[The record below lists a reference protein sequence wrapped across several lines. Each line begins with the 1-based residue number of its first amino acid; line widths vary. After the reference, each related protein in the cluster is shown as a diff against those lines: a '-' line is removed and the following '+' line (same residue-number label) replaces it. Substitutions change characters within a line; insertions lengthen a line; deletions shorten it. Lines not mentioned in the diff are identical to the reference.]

1 MFAAIEAQ
9 KVRLGIENYALSQAT
24 LDQVF
29 IRLASEQEKEEGTGA
44 SRDPSL
50 RGEIEASAWLGFYK
64 ELQDHIGPD
73 ATEAFLCHLLEAPV
87 GQG

>member
-1 MFAAIEAQ
+1 MGFALLAVLASSRSHAAIEAQ

-44 SRDPSL
+44 
-50 RGEIEASAWLGFYK
+50 
-64 ELQDHIGPD
+64 
-73 ATEAFLCHLLEAPV
+73 
-87 GQG
+87 